1 MKRMIFPCGLLFSA
15 LWAAG
20 GTNISAQT
28 TTVGPVLGQ
37 NGRFVPSASGILNP
51 HIIEGRFGTSVQGSY
66 LAPEINRPES
76 RFSSNAL
83 MTPSGG
89 FIGIL
94 SDADAARSN
103 DLERREQEEELSEID
118 LLMLMRR
125 MRNRALAEEQAEEP
139 YTQRSAVPYSEQPA
153 EPILPQPVQASPA
166 EPVPPRFPPP
176 PSDLPWAEPQAPSE
190 QIWMRGSARMA
201 APSAQRQLQSG
212 SHRWEEDFEIDPR
225 WYEFGVSID
234 AGLSENM
241 PTQEATPQ
249 NTSFQ
254 GTMPPQPEPF
264 EEGMVIGGRLPEPV
278 PRPNPTLPS
287 DLLARNGRRERKRSA
302 VVQEELETQLL
313 KSPLVSPLAPIHVRL
328 NGSTAVVTG
337 IVGSDRARVEAGK
350 ILLLDSR
357 VEQVDNRIVVYSDD
371 GFTAENPAEG
381 VPVAPAGNS
390 TSGEE

>member
-1 MKRMIFPCGLLFSA
+1 
-15 LWAAG
+15 
-20 GTNISAQT
+20 
-28 TTVGPVLGQ
+28 
-37 NGRFVPSASGILNP
+37 
-51 HIIEGRFGTSVQGSY
+51 
-66 LAPEINRPES
+66 
-76 RFSSNAL
+76 
-83 MTPSGG
+83 
-89 FIGIL
+89 
-94 SDADAARSN
+94 
-103 DLERREQEEELSEID
+103 
-118 LLMLMRR
+118 
-125 MRNRALAEEQAEEP
+125 
-139 YTQRSAVPYSEQPA
+139 
-153 EPILPQPVQASPA
+153 
-166 EPVPPRFPPP
+166 
-176 PSDLPWAEPQAPSE
+176 
-190 QIWMRGSARMA
+190 
-201 APSAQRQLQSG
+201 
-212 SHRWEEDFEIDPR
+212 
-225 WYEFGVSID
+225 
-234 AGLSENM
+234 
-241 PTQEATPQ
+241 
-249 NTSFQ
+249 
-254 GTMPPQPEPF
+254 MPPQPEPF